1 MTGAI
6 QNSVNIQTKQSNE
19 SHLPQTML
27 GIAGGA
33 GAGFA
38 LRKSVLQ
45 LSKPYYKAF
54 IFLMNCT
61 Q

>member
-1 MTGAI
+1 MTDAI

-33 GAGFA
+33 
-38 LRKSVLQ
+38 
-45 LSKPYYKAF
+45 
-54 IFLMNCT
+54 
-61 Q
+61 